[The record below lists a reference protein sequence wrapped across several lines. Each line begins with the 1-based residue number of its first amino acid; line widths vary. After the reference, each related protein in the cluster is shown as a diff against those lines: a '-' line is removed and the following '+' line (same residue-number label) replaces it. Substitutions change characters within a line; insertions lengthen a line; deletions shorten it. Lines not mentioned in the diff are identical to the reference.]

1 MPQGS
6 RPDRVADQIRAEVAA
21 LLGRELRDPG
31 LGFVTV
37 TRVQVTPDLQI
48 ARIYYTTMGDDR
60 ARRRTA
66 EALQRAL
73 PFVRRSIGS
82 RLRLRRVP
90 EIQFLFDESIEQHER
105 LEQLIQ
111 EIHETD
117 ALRQAQNVPSSPM
130 VRQGLPSTLP
140 PSPPGSGEPGR
151 SVEREVRSDVEEP
164 TVRPD
169 SPSTLSLANGPG
181 DAARAQAAEDD
192 ENH

>member
-6 RPDRVADQIRAEVAA
+6 RPDRVADQVRAEVAA
-21 LLGRELRDPG
+21 LLGRELQDPG

-37 TRVQVTPDLQI
+37 TRVHVTPDLQI

-66 EALQRAL
+66 EALRRAL

-90 EIQFLFDESIEQHER
+90 EIQFVFDESIEHHER
-105 LEQLIQ
+105 VERLIQ

-117 ALRQAQNVPSSPM
+117 ALRQAEGVPRASTFDAQVGPELAEGPM
-130 VRQGLPSTLP
+130 
-140 PSPPGSGEPGR
+140 
-151 SVEREVRSDVEEP
+151 
-164 TVRPD
+164 VRPD
-169 SPSTLSLANGPG
+169 SPSTLSEVERPG
-181 DAARAQAAEDD
+181 DRTRGQATEDH
-192 ENH
+192 END

>member
-105 LEQLIQ
+105 LERLIQ

-117 ALRQAQNVPSSPM
+117 ALRQAQNVPSSPTFDDAQVDPELAEGPM
-130 VRQGLPSTLP
+130 VRQGSPSTL
-140 PSPPGSGEPGR
+140 
-151 SVEREVRSDVEEP
+151 SDIEGP

-169 SPSTLSLANGPG
+169 SPSTLSLPNGPG